1 MLKGFAA
8 IFLIVILSSCS
19 VPETRIYNLN
29 LPAEKSTETNAAAD
43 KSLVIIL
50 QAPRLLAQ
58 PYIAYRTSPYQLEVS
73 KYSKWDSAPG
83 DIVKEAIK
91 DSLAT
96 AGLFKEVT
104 TGNTSPS
111 GFYSL
116 RVSLKRFE
124 RVEAENSP
132 FGELVFDAKL
142 SSPDSRQIFSVI
154 ISKKVKLDDKTF
166 LSLAKGLSV
175 ALAEGIEEM
184 KKDISSSLGK

>member
-83 DIVKEAIK
+83 DIVKEAVK

-96 AGLFKEVT
+96 AGLFKEVI
-104 TGNTSPS
+104 TGNTAPS

-142 SSPDSRQIFSVI
+142 SSPDSRQIYSVV

-184 KKDISSSLGK
+184 KKDISSSLVK